1 MNDAALTASSLS
13 FKSRDFHISSGVSS
27 GKEFW
32 RAYANEPGDGYI
44 APVASADIDADGET
58 EVIIATLGSIYV
70 YNGTTGKTETR
81 FAFKGG
87 KSGRNYGKLNILN
100 LDDDDFLEIVMLA
113 DNLDE
118 HISVN
123 ERIRSS
129 TCDADMINEVD
140 VYQTM
145 EGEELK

>member
-1 MNDAALTASSLS
+1 
-13 FKSRDFHISSGVSS
+13 
-27 GKEFW
+27 
-32 RAYANEPGDGYI
+32 
-44 APVASADIDADGET
+44 
-58 EVIIATLGSIYV
+58 
-70 YNGTTGKTETR
+70 
-81 FAFKGG
+81 
-87 KSGRNYGKLNILN
+87 
-100 LDDDDFLEIVMLA
+100 MLA
-113 DNLDE
+113 HRTSKKNNKKNGGIEMSKFYIYTIYIDE